1 MDVSQIIK
9 TILTLTLFMKQLS
22 LVAGAWYRVG
32 ATNPP
37 SPQLLKCCATKLSIT
52 SDEGLTSPF
61 MGYPHGC
68 FFSPRAV
75 YVTWEKLLFP
85 NAFLGNPVD
94 TAGETGGVSTGAWGI
109 PLWPG
114 KKFSLGD
121 GIMKADDSKGVGGNP
136 FIAGDIGSLIIEHAL
151 RRWVESF
158 LGLGFSLFNW
168 SRDFVR
174 LLRLDGL
181 PVYSGSM
188 ISTLGGSLPPF
199 RATLSGT
206 VNLVFVTTVWTR
218 RGELSLSTP
227 SPNKR
232 KQQRKISFFDF
243 HCITV
248 NRPLIQLWMGL

>member
-1 MDVSQIIK
+1 
-9 TILTLTLFMKQLS
+9 MKQLS
-22 LVAGAWYRVG
+22 VVTGAWYRVG

-52 SDEGLTSPF
+52 SDEGFTSPF

-68 FFSPRAV
+68 FFSLKAV

-114 KKFSLGD
+114 KKFSLGE

-151 RRWVESF
+151 RRWVESL
-158 LGLGFSLFNW
+158 LGLGFRPFNW

-174 LLRLDGL
+174 LFRLEGL

-199 RATLSGT
+199 RTTLSGT
-206 VNLVFVTTVWTR
+206 VNLVFVTTVCTR

-232 KQQRKISFFDF
+232 NYRGKHHSMPFIVT
-243 HCITV
+243 CY
-248 NRPLIQLWMGL
+248 NRF